1 MSILDSLFRKV
12 NSALRNEVKDSS
24 NSLQKAIA
32 TKTKNVV
39 FDKIPRSIDE
49 FKALPYSS
57 LHDPYE
63 VAALTVVALCRFAD
77 DRDASVEMLNHLRGP
92 RPMSP
97 MDVSFIKDRF
107 MDGVDY
113 IPRSYLKGTSP
124 DNDYT
129 PTVPYTVTVKEHSLS
144 RDQYSQGYL
153 RLFLTSSGA
162 DSERYLD
169 LRHKPSTDQ
178 WFLWEFG
185 GLLSRIR
192 IPKSKDAWA

>member
-12 NSALRNEVKDSS
+12 NSALRNEVKDAS

-39 FDKIPRSIDE
+39 FDKIPSSIDE

-129 PTVPYTVTVKEHSLS
+129 PTVPYTVTVKEHSVS

-185 GLLSRIR
+185 GLLSGIR

>member
-113 IPRSYLKGTSP
+113 IPRSYLKGPSP